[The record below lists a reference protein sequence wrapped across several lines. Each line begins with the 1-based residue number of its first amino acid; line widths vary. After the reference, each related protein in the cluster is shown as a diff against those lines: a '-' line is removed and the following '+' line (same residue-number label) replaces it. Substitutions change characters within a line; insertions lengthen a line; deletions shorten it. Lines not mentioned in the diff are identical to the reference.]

1 MSLWLIIALQA
12 AQPGPTESSFD
23 LAASSKQVEL
33 TTVNRCSE
41 GASRDE
47 IVVCG
52 TRDDRY
58 RLPLPNERQPRERA
72 RQTGR
77 AALTPAGSC
86 GIFAGER
93 RCNKAEAAEYG
104 YSKGRDPI
112 TMLVR
117 LTKKVADP
125 DAD

>member
-1 MSLWLIIALQA
+1 MSLWLIVALQA
-12 AQPGPTESSFD
+12 AQSGSTESSFD
-23 LAASSKQVEL
+23 LAASSKPVEL
-33 TTVNRCSE
+33 TTAKRCSE
-41 GASRDE
+41 GASRGE

-52 TRDDRY
+52 GRDSRY
-58 RLPLPNERQPRERA
+58 RLPLPNERQPLERGEQA
-72 RQTGR
+72 GR
-77 AALTPAGSC
+77 GALTPAGSC

-93 RCNKAEAAEYG
+93 RCNKGEAAEFGYG
-104 YSKGRDPI
+104 EGRNPI